1 MTSPNSDPSYG
12 VPPPPIVDLTLE
24 QDLKLRRMTDLL
36 PRANKDDIITL
47 LMALQRQNFALCNTV
62 SNLVQQWPNHP
73 TTTPEGKLKLG
84 TLFGTKNS
92 TTT

>member
-1 MTSPNSDPSYG
+1 MISQNDDPSYG
-12 VPPPPIVDLTLE
+12 LPPPPVLDLTME

-36 PRANKDDIITL
+36 PRAEKEDIITL

-73 TTTPEGKLKLG
+73 TTTPEATWRSG
-84 TLFGTKNS
+84 TLYETNG
-92 TTT
+92 

>member
-1 MTSPNSDPSYG
+1 MISQNSDPSYG
-12 VPPPPIVDLTLE
+12 LPPPPVLDLTME

-36 PRANKDDIITL
+36 PRAEKEDIITL

-73 TTTPEGKLKLG
+73 ATTPEVQWSRG
-84 TLFGTKNS
+84 TLYETKD
-92 TTT
+92 

>member
-1 MTSPNSDPSYG
+1 MNMTSPNSDPSYG
-12 VPPPPIVDLTLE
+12 VPPPPIVDLTME

-36 PRANKDDIITL
+36 PRAQKDDIITL

-73 TTTPEGKLKLG
+73 PTTPEAKWSLG
-84 TLFGTKNS
+84 TLFETKD
-92 TTT
+92 